1 MSENSA
7 EKATTDTAT
16 PKAPRAMR
24 RANREVTDP
33 ADLAGIIGRAHV
45 LHVGFSDAE
54 GLAVVPMNY
63 GFEWAEGQGL
73 PTFWLRSAGEGRKA
87 DAWASS
93 PEVALELYV
102 EGGVITGDYS
112 CAYSYAYESV
122 MAWGRIR
129 PVTDAAEKLRGL
141 TQVMAHMAPGAPV
154 TFSDE
159 AVARVAVWRIDVE
172 RISGKRREVKAPK
185 ARVPGAANA
194 AAEGDAMPVPDG
206 TNAAAEG
213 EVAPAASATSEAS
226 PFPTTADGGPK
237 PKKGKRDKKDKRDKH
252 DDKHEKPKKDKAKKK
267 GRKDMGL
274 FGAIEARL
282 TGKKADSADEE
293 LKRKKKADRKALEK
307 AIEEILKGQRCD
319 GCGHHCK
326 LIDPRCGKGKKLRAK
341 RLAKAGI
348 RE

>member
-63 GFEWAEGQGL
+63 GFEWAEGRGL
-73 PTFWLRSAGEGRKA
+73 PTFWLHSAGEGRKA

-93 PEVALELYV
+93 PEVALELDV

-172 RISGKRREVKAPK
+172 RISGKRREAKAPK
-185 ARVPGAANA
+185 AADA
-194 AAEGDAMPVPDG
+194 AAHP
-206 TNAAAEG
+206 AAASG
-213 EVAPAASATSEAS
+213 DDAAASPS
-226 PFPTTADGGPK
+226 PTPDAGEPKPGK
-237 PKKGKRDKKDKRDKH
+237 PKKGRADKKHDKHEKNDKR
-252 DDKHEKPKKDKAKKK
+252 EKPKKDKAKKK

-274 FGAIEARL
+274 FGAIGTRL

-307 AIEEILKGQRCD
+307 ATEEILKGQRCD

-326 LIDPRCGKGKKLRAK
+326 LIDPRCSKGKKLRAK

>member
-73 PTFWLRSAGEGRKA
+73 PTFWLHSAGEGRKA

-129 PVTDAAEKLRGL
+129 PITDAAEKLRGL
-141 TQVMAHMAPGAPV
+141 TRVMAHMAPDAPV
-154 TFSDE
+154 SFSDE

-172 RISGKRREVKAPK
+172 RISGKRREAKAPK
-185 ARVPGAANA
+185 VPGAAA
-194 AAEGDAMPVPDG
+194 
-206 TNAAAEG
+206 TAAEG
-213 EVAPAASATSEAS
+213 EVTSVASTVPATIPAPT
-226 PFPTTADGGPK
+226 PADGEPKTK
-237 PKKGKRDKKDKRDKH
+237 PKKGKKDKRDKH

-326 LIDPRCGKGKKLRAK
+326 LIDPRCSKGKKLRAK

>member
-24 RANREVTDP
+24 RANRKVTDP

-73 PTFWLRSAGEGRKA
+73 PTFWLHSAGEGRKA

-129 PVTDAAEKLRGL
+129 PITDAAEKLHGL
-141 TQVMAHMAPGAPV
+141 TQVMAHMAPDAPV
-154 TFSDE
+154 SFSDE

-172 RISGKRREVKAPK
+172 RISGKRREAKAPK
-185 ARVPGAANA
+185 VPGAAA
-194 AAEGDAMPVPDG
+194 
-206 TNAAAEG
+206 TAAEG
-213 EVAPAASATSEAS
+213 EVTSVASTVPATIPS
-226 PFPTTADGGPK
+226 PTPADGKPKTK
-237 PKKGKRDKKDKRDKH
+237 PKKDKKDKRDKH

-326 LIDPRCGKGKKLRAK
+326 LIDPRCSKGKKLRAK

>member
-1 MSENSA
+1 MSEDSA

-63 GFEWAEGQGL
+63 GFEWAEGRGL
-73 PTFWLRSAGEGRKA
+73 PTFWLHSAGEGRKA

-93 PEVALELYV
+93 PEVALELDV

-129 PVTDAAEKLRGL
+129 PVTDAPEKLRGL

-172 RISGKRREVKAPK
+172 RISGKRREAKAPK
-185 ARVPGAANA
+185 AADA
-194 AAEGDAMPVPDG
+194 AAHP
-206 TNAAAEG
+206 AAASG
-213 EVAPAASATSEAS
+213 DDAAASPS
-226 PFPTTADGGPK
+226 PTPDAGEPKPGK
-237 PKKGKRDKKDKRDKH
+237 PKKGRADKKHDKHEKNDKR
-252 DDKHEKPKKDKAKKK
+252 EKPKKDKAKKK

-307 AIEEILKGQRCD
+307 ATEEILKGQRCD

>member
-73 PTFWLRSAGEGRKA
+73 PTFWLHSAGEGRKA

-129 PVTDAAEKLRGL
+129 PITDAAEKLRGL
-141 TQVMAHMAPGAPV
+141 TQVMAHMAPDAPV
-154 TFSDE
+154 SFSDE

-172 RISGKRREVKAPK
+172 RISGKRREAKAPK
-185 ARVPGAANA
+185 VPGAAA
-194 AAEGDAMPVPDG
+194 
-206 TNAAAEG
+206 TAAEG
-213 EVAPAASATSEAS
+213 EVTSVASTVPATIPS
-226 PFPTTADGGPK
+226 PTPANGEPKPKTK
-237 PKKGKRDKKDKRDKH
+237 PKKGKKDKRDKH

-307 AIEEILKGQRCD
+307 ATEEILKGQRCD
-319 GCGHHCK
+319 GCGHYCK
-326 LIDPRCGKGKKLRAK
+326 LIDPRCSKGKKLRAK